1 MKGFYYIPPL
11 GDAGITLMSTVEAG
25 GPSADS
31 PWSFSKSSERV
42 DPKRRYFQ
50 LRKKTRSHI
59 SIGLELAKNTVRETG
74 TGYVRGHS
82 LTTLTRGGG

>member
-1 MKGFYYIPPL
+1 MSLYVKGFYYIPPL

-50 LRKKTRSHI
+50 LRKKNAFTYFNRPRACEKQSERL
-59 SIGLELAKNTVRETG
+59 GLVML
-74 TGYVRGHS
+74 
-82 LTTLTRGGG
+82 GGIL

>member
-1 MKGFYYIPPL
+1 MSNLIKKSWTDSSVKGFYYIPPL

-50 LRKKTRSHI
+50 LRKK
-59 SIGLELAKNTVRETG
+59 KNAFTYFNRPRACEKQ
-74 TGYVRGHS
+74 S
-82 LTTLTRGGG
+82 D

>member
-1 MKGFYYIPPL
+1 
-11 GDAGITLMSTVEAG
+11 MSTVEAG
-25 GPSADS
+25 GPSAES

-50 LRKKTRSHI
+50 LRKNAFTYFNRPE
-59 SIGLELAKNTVRETG
+59 LEKQSETG